1 MKRDNKIE
9 LMATQHSEISYAY
22 RLFEGMQKDNL
33 SYIYRG
39 VFSQNITDGIL
50 TLTESNLDKSGE
62 DSKIKKRVFTIM
74 VEGLQNI
81 TRHQEMEES
90 SDVKETGIFLIQD
103 VDNRYY
109 ITTGN
114 PILKRNIPNL
124 TEQLNKINSLDNEE
138 LKNYYKRVLNDNI
151 ISDKGGAGLG
161 LIEMARKSGNKLVY
175 DFVDLNDNYSYFY
188 LNTEI
193 SQNETEHSP
202 EVHKATHALENI
214 KVIHRLLNQEDVVL
228 IFNGIF
234 NQESLL
240 NLLSIMEN
248 QMMEHNLN
256 LKKKVFNIM
265 VEMLQ
270 NIVKHGANSLDNNLN
285 PGIFFIN
292 QKGKQYHLNTGNYIY
307 KSEVENLKKKINYV
321 NSLSMDELNTF
332 YEKSLF
338 NFQID
343 TSKEAGLGLI
353 ELRLKTNRKLT
364 FEINDFNEKFSFF
377 VLQTVV
383 D

>member
-1 MKRDNKIE
+1 
-9 LMATQHSEISYAY
+9 
-22 RLFEGMQKDNL
+22 
-33 SYIYRG
+33 
-39 VFSQNITDGIL
+39 
-50 TLTESNLDKSGE
+50 
-62 DSKIKKRVFTIM
+62 
-74 VEGLQNI
+74 
-81 TRHQEMEES
+81 
-90 SDVKETGIFLIQD
+90 
-103 VDNRYY
+103 
-109 ITTGN
+109 
-114 PILKRNIPNL
+114 
-124 TEQLNKINSLDNEE
+124 
-138 LKNYYKRVLNDNI
+138 
-151 ISDKGGAGLG
+151 
-161 LIEMARKSGNKLVY
+161 MARKSGNKLVY

>member
-1 MKRDNKIE
+1 MNSKINKDSFA
-9 LMATQHSEISYAY
+9 L

-33 SYIYRG
+33 NYIYRG

-50 TLTESNLDKSGE
+50 SLTEANLDKVGE
-62 DSKIKKRVFTIM
+62 ISKIKKRVFTIM

-81 TRHQEMEES
+81 TRHQETEEK
-90 SDVKETGIFLIQD
+90 SDDNNDAGIFLLQD
-103 VDNRYY
+103 INSRYY

-114 PILKRNIPNL
+114 PILKSNIPAL
-124 TEQLNKINSLDNEE
+124 TVQLEKINSLNNED
-138 LKNYYKRVLNDNI
+138 LKKYYKNVLNDNV

-175 DFVDLNDNYSYFY
+175 DFVDLSKNYSYFY

-193 SQNETEHSP
+193 SQEKGEDKPTLKGDVES
-202 EVHKATHALENI
+202 LDNI
-214 KVIHRLLNQEDVVL
+214 KELHKILNDEDIVL

-248 QMMEHNLN
+248 QMVEHNLN

-270 NIVKHGANSLDNNLN
+270 NIVKHAANGKVFGEN

-292 QKGKQYHLNTGNYIY
+292 QKNNKYILNTGNYIN
-307 KSEVENLKKKINYV
+307 KSESEDLKQKIDYV
-321 NSLSMDELNTF
+321 NSLSVDELNEF

-343 TSKEAGLGLI
+343 SSKESGLGLI
-353 ELRLKTNRKLT
+353 ELRLKTKRELE
-364 FEINDFNEKFSFF
+364 FEISSFNEKFSFF
-377 VLQTVV
+377 ALKTVV

>member
-1 MKRDNKIE
+1 MNSQKTKNSF
-9 LMATQHSEISYAY
+9 AF
-22 RLFEGMQKDNL
+22 RLFEGMQKENL

-50 TLTESNLDKSGE
+50 SLTESNLDKQGE
-62 DSKIKKRVFTIM
+62 DSKTKKRVFTIM

-81 TRHQEMEES
+81 TRHQETEDEAY
-90 SDVKETGIFLIQD
+90 VNETGIFIIQD
-103 VDNRYY
+103 VNSRYY

-114 PILKRNIPNL
+114 PILNKNIPNL
-124 TEQLNKINSLDNEE
+124 TAQLNKINSLDEEE
-138 LKNYYKRVLNDNI
+138 LKQYYKNVLNDNI
-151 ISDKGGAGLG
+151 ISNKGGAGLG
-161 LIEMARKSGNKLVY
+161 LIEMARKSGNKLVF
-175 DFVDLNDNYSYFY
+175 DFVDLNENYSYFY

-193 SQNETEHSP
+193 SQNTGNNLSSVQQGTETLKS
-202 EVHKATHALENI
+202 I
-214 KVIHRLLNQEDVVL
+214 KEIHRILNQEDIVL

-234 NQESLL
+234 NQDSLL
-240 NLLSIMEN
+240 NLLSIMES

-270 NIVKHGANSLDNNLN
+270 NIVKHGANAKISGQN

-292 QKGKQYHLNTGNYIY
+292 QNKESYQLNTGNYINL
-307 KSEVENLKKKINYV
+307 SEVDELKRKIAYV
-321 NSLSMDELNTF
+321 NSLSVEDLNDF

-343 TSKEAGLGLI
+343 SSKEAGLGLI
-353 ELRLKTNRKLT
+353 ELRLKTNRIISY
-364 FEINDFNEKFSFF
+364 EITDFNEDFSFF

>member
-1 MKRDNKIE
+1 MGVQ
-9 LMATQHSEISYAY
+9 TQKNSFAF
-22 RLFEGMQKDNL
+22 RLFEGMQKENL

-39 VFSQNITDGIL
+39 VFSQNITDSIL
-50 TLTESNLDKSGE
+50 SLTESNLEKQGE
-62 DSKIKKRVFTIM
+62 DSKTKKRVFTIM

-81 TRHQEMEES
+81 TRHQETEDEAYLN
-90 SDVKETGIFLIQD
+90 ETGIFIIQD
-103 VDNRYY
+103 VNSKYY

-114 PILKRNIPNL
+114 PILKKNIPNL
-124 TEQLNKINSLDNEE
+124 TAQLNKINSFDEEE
-138 LKNYYKRVLNDNI
+138 LKQYYKNVLNDNI
-151 ISDKGGAGLG
+151 ISNKGGAGLG
-161 LIEMARKSGNKLVY
+161 LIEMARKSGNKLVF
-175 DFVDLNDNYSYFY
+175 DFVDLNENYSYFY

-193 SQNETEHSP
+193 SQSTGNSISNVQLGNETLKSIKDI
-202 EVHKATHALENI
+202 HKI
-214 KVIHRLLNQEDVVL
+214 LNDEDIVL

-234 NQESLL
+234 NQDSLL
-240 NLLSIMEN
+240 NLLSIMES

-270 NIVKHGANSLDNNLN
+270 NIVKHGANGKMSGQN

-292 QKGKQYHLNTGNYIY
+292 QTKESYQLNTGNYIHL
-307 KSEVENLKKKINYV
+307 SEVGELERKIAYV
-321 NSLSMDELNTF
+321 NSLTVDELNDF

-343 TSKEAGLGLI
+343 SSKEAGLGLI
-353 ELRLKTNRKLT
+353 ELRLKTNRIISY
-364 FEINDFNEKFSFF
+364 EITEFNEKFSFF

>member
-1 MKRDNKIE
+1 
-9 LMATQHSEISYAY
+9 MATQHSEISYAY

-175 DFVDLNDNYSYFY
+175 DFVDLNENYSYFY

-193 SQNETEHSP
+193 SQNETDHSP
-202 EVHKATHALENI
+202 EVHKATSALENI

-270 NIVKHGANSLDNNLN
+270 NIVKHGANSLGNNLN

-307 KSEVENLKKKINYV
+307 KNDVENLKKKINYV
-321 NSLSMDELNTF
+321 NSLTMDELNEF

>member
-1 MKRDNKIE
+1 MNKQTIKE
-9 LMATQHSEISYAY
+9 SFAL

-33 SYIYRG
+33 NYIYRG

-50 TLTESNLDKSGE
+50 SLTESNLDNVGE

-81 TRHQEMEES
+81 TRHQEIEEKIDS
-90 SDVKETGIFLIQD
+90 NVETGIFLIQD
-103 VDNRYY
+103 INKRYY

-114 PILKRNIPNL
+114 PILKKNIPAL
-124 TEQLNKINSLDNEE
+124 TEQLITINSLNADE
-138 LKNYYKRVLNDNI
+138 LKEYYKNVLNDNI

-175 DFVDLNDNYSYFY
+175 DFVSLTDNYSYFY

-193 SQNETEHSP
+193 SQENAGEKPRITKDSGSLDSIKELHKILNEE
-202 EVHKATHALENI
+202 EI
-214 KVIHRLLNQEDVVL
+214 VL

-270 NIVKHGANSLDNNLN
+270 NIVKHGANGHEFNQN

-292 QKGKQYHLNTGNYIY
+292 QKDNKYILNTGNYIN
-307 KSEVENLKKKINYV
+307 KGDAEKLREKIEYV
-321 NSLSMDELNTF
+321 NSLTTEELNDF

-343 TSKEAGLGLI
+343 SSKESGLGLI
-353 ELRLKTNRKLT
+353 ELRLKTNRKLK
-364 FEINDFNEKFSFF
+364 FEISTFTEKFSFF
-377 VLQTVV
+377 ALEMIV

>member
-1 MKRDNKIE
+1 MSNHTFKDSFA
-9 LMATQHSEISYAY
+9 L
-22 RLFEGMQKDNL
+22 RLFQGMQKDNL
-33 SYIYRG
+33 NYIYRG

-50 TLTESNLDKSGE
+50 SLTESNLDNVGE

-81 TRHQEMEES
+81 TRHQEIE
-90 SDVKETGIFLIQD
+90 DKVDANTETGIFLIQD
-103 VDNRYY
+103 INKRYY

-114 PILKRNIPNL
+114 PILKKNIPAL
-124 TEQLNKINSLDNEE
+124 TEQLITINSLSPDE
-138 LKNYYKRVLNDNI
+138 LKEYYKNVLNDNI

-175 DFVDLNDNYSYFY
+175 DFVNLSENYSYFY

-193 SQNETEHSP
+193 SQE
-202 EVHKATHALENI
+202 KASDKPIVSKDAGSLQNI
-214 KVIHRLLNQEDVVL
+214 KELHKILNEEEIVL

-248 QMMEHNLN
+248 QMVEHNLN

-270 NIVKHGANSLDNNLN
+270 NIVKHGANGNENNQN

-292 QKGKQYHLNTGNYIY
+292 QKNNKYILNTGNYIH
-307 KSEVENLKKKINYV
+307 KTDAEKLEKKIEYV
-321 NSLSMDELNTF
+321 NSLSTEELNDF

-343 TSKEAGLGLI
+343 SSKESGLGLI
-353 ELRLKTNRKLT
+353 ELRLKTNRKLK
-364 FEINDFNEKFSFF
+364 FEINEFTEKFSFF
-377 VLQTVV
+377 ALETIV

>member
-1 MKRDNKIE
+1 MSSQKTKNSF
-9 LMATQHSEISYAY
+9 AF
-22 RLFEGMQKDNL
+22 RLFEGMQKENL

-50 TLTESNLDKSGE
+50 SLTESNLDKQGE
-62 DSKIKKRVFTIM
+62 DSKTKKRVFTIM

-81 TRHQEMEES
+81 TRHQETEDEAY
-90 SDVKETGIFLIQD
+90 VNETGIFIIQD
-103 VDNRYY
+103 VNSRYY

-114 PILKRNIPNL
+114 PILKKNIPNL
-124 TEQLNKINSLDNEE
+124 TAQLDKINSLDEDE
-138 LKNYYKRVLNDNI
+138 LKQYYKNVLNDNI
-151 ISDKGGAGLG
+151 ISNKGGAGLG
-161 LIEMARKSGNKLVY
+161 LIEMARKSGNKLVF
-175 DFVDLNDNYSYFY
+175 DFVDLNENYSYFY

-193 SQNETEHSP
+193 SQNIGNNLSSIQQGKETLKSVKE
-202 EVHKATHALENI
+202 
-214 KVIHRLLNQEDVVL
+214 IHRILNEEDIVL

-234 NQESLL
+234 NQDSLL
-240 NLLSIMEN
+240 NLLSIMES

-270 NIVKHGANSLDNNLN
+270 NIVKHGANAKISGQN

-292 QKGKQYHLNTGNYIY
+292 QNKESYQLNTGNYIHL
-307 KSEVENLKKKINYV
+307 SEVSELKRKIAYV
-321 NSLSMDELNTF
+321 NSLSVDDLNDF

-343 TSKEAGLGLI
+343 SSKEAGLGLI
-353 ELRLKTNRKLT
+353 ELRLKTNRLISY
-364 FEINDFNEKFSFF
+364 EITDFNEEFSFF

>member
-1 MKRDNKIE
+1 MNIQSVKDSFA
-9 LMATQHSEISYAY
+9 L
-22 RLFEGMQKDNL
+22 RLFQGMQKDNL
-33 SYIYRG
+33 NYIYRG

-50 TLTESNLDKSGE
+50 SLTEANLDNAGE

-81 TRHQEMEES
+81 TRHQEVEQS
-90 SDVKETGIFLIQD
+90 TDSKSETGIFIIQD
-103 VDNRYY
+103 INKRYY

-114 PILKRNIPNL
+114 PILKKNIPAL
-124 TEQLNKINSLDNEE
+124 TDQLNKINSLSQDD
-138 LKNYYKRVLNDNI
+138 LKIYYKTVLNDNI

-175 DFVDLNDNYSYFY
+175 DFINISENYSYFY

-193 SQNETEHSP
+193 SQ
-202 EVHKATHALENI
+202 ENI
-214 KVIHRLLNQEDVVL
+214 GETPTVSKGLDSLNYIKELHKTLNEEEIVL

-270 NIVKHGANSLDNNLN
+270 NIVKHAANSIDYGQN

-292 QKGKQYHLNTGNYIY
+292 QKEKKYILNTGNYV
-307 KSEVENLKKKINYV
+307 KRDEVGNLRQKIEYV
-321 NSLSMDELNTF
+321 NSLSTEELNDF

-343 TSKEAGLGLI
+343 SSKESGLGLI
-353 ELRLKTNRKLT
+353 ELRLKTKRKLK
-364 FEINDFNEKFSFF
+364 FEISPYNDKFSFF
-377 VLQTVV
+377 ALETIV